1 MEIIQ
6 FFTLIYKAII
16 SRLNELSTFEY
27 IIVVLLLGF
36 LGVKAYVYVKKEL
49 PSTSTADEK
58 SSSNNNINELV
69 SLVKQLK
76 EILHNINEDLRDE
89 RRKVDSV
96 NTEVMNLK
104 VTLTSLMKDIEFVRK
119 EIEDI
124 LSIVRDKDKGTV
136 TF

>member
-36 LGVKAYVYVKKEL
+36 LGVKAYVYVRKEL

-124 LSIVRDKDKGTV
+124 LNIVRDKDKGTV

>member
-36 LGVKAYVYVKKEL
+36 LGVKAYVYVRKEL